1 MLLYQDPGF
10 QQHLSSLKLGGNQ
23 PLSVQLSSS
32 FESLHRRHLNL
43 TTAARM
49 PAQKDHRPL
58 ARKTL
63 ASELAVID
71 TVLKW

>member
-23 PLSVQLSSS
+23 LQSVQLSSS
-32 FESLHRRHLNL
+32 FEFLRRLHLNL
-43 TTAARM
+43 TTAAHM
-49 PAQKDHRPL
+49 PAQKDHRAL
-58 ARKTL
+58 AWKTL
-63 ASELAVID
+63 ASELTVID